1 MVRTQSTMLPLGT
14 QAPGFELTSVD
25 GSTVSLTQL
34 DQPVL
39 LMMFLCNHCPYVI
52 HVAPE
57 IARLAQEYQ
66 HRGVDIVGV
75 SSSDV
80 SKYPMDSPEQMVHE
94 AENRGYVFPY
104 LYDEDQSV
112 AKAYHAA
119 CTPDFYVF
127 DRDRKLV
134 YRGQLDASRPDSGIP
149 LTGTDLRNALD
160 ATLAGRPVNPEQ
172 KPSLGCNIKWIE
184 GEEPTYFDPVG
195 IAKNM
200 G

>member
-149 LTGTDLRNALD
+149 LTGTDLRNARCD
-160 ATLAGRPVNPEQ
+160 ARRSAGQSGTETKSGLQYQVDR
-172 KPSLGCNIKWIE
+172 G
-184 GEEPTYFDPVG
+184 
-195 IAKNM
+195 
-200 G
+200 